1 MCLLVAFQCKGQAPP
16 PNMQHH
22 WVRFRPQFKYGR
34 HPNSKDSFHLQGKI
48 WFGVHKN
55 NMIRLKIY
63 SWHRETAT
71 LSSQFTTHV
80 RINAITL
87 TLWSLTRQHIFIISL
102 EKRDTN
108 RLDWVCDCQ
117 PSVARCFWLIAVT
130 SWAHCSYMVMVLY
143 RINYS
148 EAKLSWV
155 YHHDDEWNMW
165 LPSLPNQTWLMFGSD
180 LDKLILGV
188 ARFNFLSE
196 GPAH

>member
-1 MCLLVAFQCKGQAPP
+1 MCLLVAFQYKGQAPP

-102 EKRDTN
+102 KTT
-108 RLDWVCDCQ
+108 WHQ
-117 PSVARCFWLIAVT
+117 QT
-130 SWAHCSYMVMVLY
+130 G
-143 RINYS
+143 
-148 EAKLSWV
+148 LSL
-155 YHHDDEWNMW
+155 W
-165 LPSLPNQTWLMFGSD
+165 LPAKCGLVLLADCGDLMGSLQLHGYGFIPYQLQRGEAVMGLPPWWWMKHVTAVSAKPDLTHVWLWP
-180 LDKLILGV
+180 
-188 ARFNFLSE
+188 R
-196 GPAH
+196 